1 MPAERA
7 TMFLGCQFSLYPMT
21 NDFVDVILG
30 SVKALDPYRGKLRI
44 ETDDLSTL
52 IVGDSEAMF
61 DALRDCFVEA
71 AGRAGHVVMSISF
84 SRGCPGEP
92 DDPLC
97 RLSQPARAAGAGPA
111 AGTNVAAEIGR
122 AHV

>member
-71 AGRAGHVVMSISF
+71 AGRCGPVVMRSEEHTSELQSLMRISY
-84 SRGCPGEP
+84 
-92 DDPLC
+92 
-97 RLSQPARAAGAGPA
+97 AAFCLNKTTTHHTQLIPHI
-111 AGTNVAAEIGR
+111 N
-122 AHV
+122 